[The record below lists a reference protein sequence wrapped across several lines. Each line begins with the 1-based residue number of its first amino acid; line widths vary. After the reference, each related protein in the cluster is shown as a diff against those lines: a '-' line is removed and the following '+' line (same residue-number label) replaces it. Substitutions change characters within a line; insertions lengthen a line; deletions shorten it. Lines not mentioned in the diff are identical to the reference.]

1 MIRQINNHDTSK
13 LDCYIR
19 QTTIELT
26 LLFLGALPYIILE
39 KLTALRLSRFLGQ
52 KVYDY

>member
-26 LLFLGALPYIILE
+26 LLFLGAYIILE